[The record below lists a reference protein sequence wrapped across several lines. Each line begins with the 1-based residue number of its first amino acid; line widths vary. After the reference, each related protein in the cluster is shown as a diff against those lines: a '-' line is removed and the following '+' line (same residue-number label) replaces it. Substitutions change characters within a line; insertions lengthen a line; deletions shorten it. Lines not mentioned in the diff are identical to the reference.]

1 MTRVFRFDRAP
12 IAERVRLPGTGG
24 LRLTGELTRTGVF
37 AYTDAAGKVV
47 REYRPPEEVAK
58 ADSLATIEDV
68 PVTIGHPPTHTVTGD
83 SFSAFA
89 VGHARTPSEAGG
101 VVRGTLVAT
110 RKDAVKGLDEG
121 KLVETSM
128 GYTCR
133 QDMTPGVTPSGEAYD
148 AVQRDI
154 VYNHVALL
162 RAGHARLGTRL
173 DSTDAPVLRL
183 DAAGN
188 QIHTDEFPPPK
199 DEPDADDDE
208 TKAKKAKAKAMKAK
222 YGDSMTKVDGKE
234 FEPGSPE
241 HIAALET
248 FVAKESARA
257 DAASAEVTRRDEAQ
271 AKAARAA
278 LETAAVSVLGKD
290 FVPAGQTD
298 RQIKEAVIAKR
309 GDSKLLSADRADAY
323 VDALFD
329 AAMAKSPAAKGPN
342 QIVAAFVKTDAN
354 ETNQTIAE
362 IEAAAAKAWERN

>member
-1 MTRVFRFDRAP
+1 VTRVFRFDRAP

-47 REYRPPEEVAK
+47 REYRPAEEVAK

-68 PVTIGHPPTHTVTGD
+68 PVTIGHPPTHTVNGE
-83 SFSAFA
+83 SFSRFA
-89 VGHARTPSEAGG
+89 VGHARSPSESGG

-121 KLVETSM
+121 KYVETSM

-162 RAGHARLGTRL
+162 PAGQARLGTRL
-173 DSTDAPVLRL
+173 DSTDETVLRL
-183 DAAGN
+183 DAAGH
-188 QIHTDEFPPPK
+188 QIHTDEFPPA

-222 YGDSMTKVDGKE
+222 YGDSKMIKVDGKE
-234 FEPGSPE
+234 YEPGSAE
-241 HIAALET
+241 HLTALET

-257 DAASAEVTRRDEAQ
+257 DAATAEVTRRDEAQ

-278 LETAAVSVLGKD
+278 LESAAVSVLGKD

-309 GDSKLLSADRADAY
+309 GDSKLLSAERADAY

-329 AAMAKSPAAKGPN
+329 AAMAKGSSPKGPN

-354 ETNQTIAE
+354 ETNTKIAE
-362 IEAAAAKAWERN
+362 IEATAAKAWERN